1 MTPHRAVFM
10 TASKD
15 ESLKSSEPLIAD
27 FEGASVARPG
37 ARALRAEIMRQL

>member
-1 MTPHRAVFM
+1 M
-10 TASKD
+10 TAAGD

-37 ARALRAEIMRQL
+37 GKGIAPRNHEAASIS